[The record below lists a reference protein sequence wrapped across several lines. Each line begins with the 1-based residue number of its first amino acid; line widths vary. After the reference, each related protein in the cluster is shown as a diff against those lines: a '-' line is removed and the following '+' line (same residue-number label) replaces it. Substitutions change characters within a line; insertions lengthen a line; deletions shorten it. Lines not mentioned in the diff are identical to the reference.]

1 MKPNNGNSVVVKG
14 GRNNIFFPLWLKFSI
29 KFIELRSKFI
39 KTNILIMFLLFSFT
53 AIAKENIVE
62 ITKIS
67 DGDTVK
73 VMLDGEEIGIRMLKI
88 DCFETSKN
96 RRAIKQSEYYHIPI
110 GEVFKRGNYSKQKL
124 KDKLSKDNKIKLE
137 WEKKDKYNRVLGT
150 IYTLDGENINDY
162 MLNDGGCVEYI
173 PFTYKNKSK
182 P

>member
-1 MKPNNGNSVVVKG
+1 MK
-14 GRNNIFFPLWLKFSI
+14 RAIFA
-29 KFIELRSKFI
+29 
-39 KTNILIMFLLFSFT
+39 TLLLLSFNV
-53 AIAKENIVE
+53 IAKENIVE

-96 RRAIKQSEYYHIPI
+96 RRAIKQSEYYHLSL
-110 GEVFKRGNYSKQKL
+110 GDVFKKGNYSKQKL

>member
-14 GRNNIFFPLWLKFSI
+14 GRNNIFFPLLLKFSI

-73 VMLDGEEIGIRMLKI
+73 VILDGEEIGIRMLKI
-88 DCFETSKN
+88 DCF
-96 RRAIKQSEYYHIPI
+96 EYYHIPI

>member
-1 MKPNNGNSVVVKG
+1 MK
-14 GRNNIFFPLWLKFSI
+14 RAIFA
-29 KFIELRSKFI
+29 
-39 KTNILIMFLLFSFT
+39 TLLLLSFNV
-53 AIAKENIVE
+53 IAKENIVE

-137 WEKKDKYNRVLGT
+137 WEKKDRYNRILGN
-150 IYTLDGENINDY
+150 IYTLNGENINDY
-162 MLNDGGCVEYI
+162 MLNDGGCIEYI
-173 PFTYKNKSK
+173 PFSYKNKSK